1 MDWINF
7 RKQPHVQRL
16 NENQQ
21 IRLFNLHL
29 QELDQEDYN
38 YWVKGQQQEDENVI
52 LQENG
57 FYLLQEDGSKINIYA

>member
-29 QELDQEDYN
+29 HELDQEAYN